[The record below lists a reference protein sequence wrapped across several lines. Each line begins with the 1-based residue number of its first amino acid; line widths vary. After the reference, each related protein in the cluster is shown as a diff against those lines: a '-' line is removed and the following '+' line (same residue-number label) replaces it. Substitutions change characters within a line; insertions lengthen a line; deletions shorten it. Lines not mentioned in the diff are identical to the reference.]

1 LFCFF
6 RAYQSRFRCRVSW
19 SVSAFPSQMKM
30 TFCRQSQE
38 VHKGKDTEQTP
49 QSKVSKIII
58 ALTIFFHSLIISHLN
73 SRFPHELKA
82 IFYGN
87 YLVPALVNNVYPQ
100 IVNDTKTEH
109 RSDFPYPNDLPQEVD
124 RWVAKCICC
133 NLQFVNTL
141 TDSIAYADT
150 DLNPN
155 VHVILKLLLTLP
167 VSSCACERSF
177 TALRCLKTW
186 CRASNID

>member
-1 LFCFF
+1 MDLTARQYHYGGREASPTHTGDLQSMLLALHQALRHL
-6 RAYQSRFRCRVSW
+6 RAVKDLSL
-19 SVSAFPSQMKM
+19 
-30 TFCRQSQE
+30 
-38 VHKGKDTEQTP
+38 HKGKDTEQTP

-141 TDSIAYADT
+141 TDSIPYADT

-155 VHVILKLLLTLP
+155 VHVILK
-167 VSSCACERSF
+167 V
-177 TALRCLKTW
+177 
-186 CRASNID
+186 I